1 MKNKSVRRSL
11 VIMCLLIVAV
21 SVFVIGSVSVF
32 SIKSMSKMANNNYE
46 AAMLDGYNSEIKAE
60 VQSVISVLQAEY
72 SKVEAGTLTEEE
84 AKAEAA
90 EVVRNMRYGDD
101 GSGYFWIDDTD
112 YILVMHPIL
121 PDQEGN
127 NRYEL
132 EDQNGVM
139 IIQEIMKVCT
149 SPDGGG
155 YNEFYFTKSDGVT
168 VAPKIAYSQMFEP
181 WGWAISTG
189 NYVDDMEA
197 DMQSAKATIHQ
208 QENTLIIALVVI
220 GLIIAVMAIIAA
232 GSFGNRICRP
242 LLQIQGLA
250 DRISGGD
257 LTTSVEVKDNTELG
271 KTADAL
277 NVAQKQIVGLISNIG
292 TTAQDLEEAVVE
304 FSQNF
309 SSMNESIQNVSTAIG
324 EIAENT
330 NSQAISTASASESIE
345 EMATGIQN
353 TSDEVEALEKNSQIM
368 RDCSTKSIE
377 TLKELVQITT
387 KTKTDIDSMY
397 QQTTSTNE
405 SVTKISSAATL
416 IGEIASQT
424 NLLSL
429 NASIEAA
436 RAGEAGRGFAVVAEE
451 IGSLATQSDQTV
463 KEITAIIAELTENS
477 EKSVHIM
484 QEMNEAS
491 EHQVNALE
499 STRTM
504 FRQLLEGLNA
514 CMTSIE
520 TITAKIQNVN
530 AQREMITESISTLNH
545 LATDNASS
553 TEETSAMA
561 TELEN
566 IVLRSSEL
574 VNSLSRDIGT
584 LSENMRQFKL

>member
-1 MKNKSVRRSL
+1 MKNKSVKRSL
-11 VIMCLLIVAV
+11 VVMCLFIVIV
-21 SVFVIGSVSVF
+21 SVLVIGAVSVF
-32 SIKSMSKMANNNYE
+32 SIKSMSRMANNNYE
-46 AAMLDGYNSEIKAE
+46 EAMSDGYNTEIKAE

-84 AKAEAA
+84 AKTEAA
-90 EVVRNMRYGDD
+90 EIIRSMRYGDD
-101 GSGYFWIDDTD
+101 GSGYFWIDADD
-112 YILVMHPIL
+112 YTLIMHPIL
-121 PDQEGN
+121 PEQEGN

-149 SPDGGG
+149 SADGGG

-168 VAPKIAYSQMFEP
+168 VAPKIAYSEMFEP

-197 DMQSAKATIHQ
+197 AMESSKSAIQKKET
-208 QENTLIIALVVI
+208 TLIIAIVAI
-220 GLIIAVMAIIAA
+220 GIVIAA
-232 GSFGNRICRP
+232 AAMFVANLFGNSICRP
-242 LLQIQGLA
+242 LFQIQGFA
-250 DRISGGD
+250 SRISNGD
-257 LTTSVEVKDNTELG
+257 LSTSVDVNNGNELG
-271 KTADAL
+271 KTAGAL
-277 NVAQKQIVGLISNIG
+277 NTAQKQIVGLISNID
-292 TTAQDLEEAVVE
+292 TASRELENAVTE

-309 SSMNESIQNVSTAIG
+309 NSMNESIQNVSTAIG

-330 NSQAISTASASESIE
+330 NSQAISTASASENVE
-345 EMATGIQN
+345 EMAAGIQN
-353 TSDEVEALEKNSQIM
+353 TSEEVEALERNSQIM
-368 RDCSTKSIE
+368 QNCSVKSMD
-377 TLKELVQITT
+377 TLQELIAITT
-387 KTKTDIDSMY
+387 KTKSDIDSMY
-397 QQTTSTNE
+397 HQTASTNE
-405 SVTKISSAATL
+405 SVTKISTAATL

-451 IGSLATQSDQTV
+451 IGSLATQSDATV
-463 KEITAIIAELTENS
+463 QEINTIITELTANS
-477 EKSVHIM
+477 AKSMDIM
-484 QEMNEAS
+484 REMNEAS
-491 EHQVNALE
+491 ETQANALQ
-499 STRTM
+499 STQTM
-504 FRQLLEGLNA
+504 FHELQDALAA
-514 CMTSIE
+514 CMSSIQ

-566 IVLRSSEL
+566 VVLRSSDL
-574 VNSLSRDIGT
+574 VNSLSDNVRT
-584 LSENMRQFKL
+584 LSENMKLFKL

>member
-1 MKNKSVRRSL
+1 MKSKSVRHSL
-11 VIMCLLIVAV
+11 VIMCLFIVAV
-21 SVFVIGSVSVF
+21 SVLVIGSVSVY
-32 SIKSMSKMANNNYE
+32 SIKSMSKMANSNYE
-46 AAMLDGYNSEIKAE
+46 TAMLDGYNTEIKAE

-72 SKVEAGTLTEEE
+72 TQVESGALTEEE

-90 EVVRNMRYGDD
+90 EIIRAMRYGDD
-101 GSGYFWIDDTD
+101 GSGYFWIDATD
-112 YILVMHPIL
+112 YTLVMHPIL

-149 SPDGGG
+149 GADGGG

-197 DMQSAKATIHQ
+197 TMQNSKSSIQ
-208 QENTLIIALVVI
+208 KKENSLIIAIVVI
-220 GLIIAVMAIIAA
+220 GVIIGVAAIFIANI
-232 GSFGNRICRP
+232 FGNAICRP
-242 LLQIQGLA
+242 LFQIQGFA

-257 LTTSVEVKDNTELG
+257 LTTSVDVKDESELG
-271 KTADAL
+271 KTAGAL
-277 NVAQKQIVGLISNIG
+277 NIAQKQIVGLISNIDA
-292 TTAQDLEEAVVE
+292 TSRELENAVTE
-304 FSQNF
+304 FTQNF
-309 SSMNESIQNVSTAIG
+309 NSMNESIQNVSTAIG

-330 NSQAISTASASESIE
+330 NSQAISTASASENVE
-345 EMATGIQN
+345 EMAAGIQN
-353 TSDEVEALEKNSQIM
+353 TSEEVDALERNSQIM
-368 RDCSTKSIE
+368 QDCSVKSMD
-377 TLKELVQITT
+377 TLKELIEITT
-387 KTKTDIDSMY
+387 KTKSDIDSMY
-397 QQTTSTNE
+397 HQTASTNE
-405 SVTKISSAATL
+405 SVTKISTAATL

-451 IGSLATQSDQTV
+451 IGSLATQSDATV
-463 KEITAIIAELTENS
+463 HEINNIITELTANS
-477 EKSVHIM
+477 AKSMDIM
-484 QEMNEAS
+484 REMNEAS
-491 EHQVNALE
+491 ETQVNALQ

-504 FRQLLEGLNA
+504 FHELTDALSA

-566 IVLRSSEL
+566 VVLRSSDL
-574 VNSLSRDIGT
+574 VNSLSDNVRT
-584 LSENMRQFKL
+584 LSENMKQFKL

>member
-11 VIMCLLIVAV
+11 VIMCLIIVAV
-21 SVFVIGSVSVF
+21 SVLVIGSVSVY
-32 SIKSMSKMANNNYE
+32 SIKSMSNMANNNYE
-46 AAMLDGYNSEIKAE
+46 TAMSDGYNSEIKSE

-90 EVVRNMRYGDD
+90 EIVRNMRYGDD
-101 GSGYFWIDDTD
+101 SSGYFWIDDTD

-121 PDQEGN
+121 SDQEGN

-132 EDQNGVM
+132 EDQNGIM

-155 YNEFYFTKSDGVT
+155 YNQFYFTKSDGVT
-168 VAPKIAYSQMFEP
+168 VAPKVAYSQMFEP

-189 NYVDDMEA
+189 NYVDDMETA
-197 DMQSAKATIHQ
+197 MQSSKAAIRK
-208 QENTLIIALVVI
+208 QENTMIIAIIVVGI
-220 GLIIAVMAIIAA
+220 LISIAA
-232 GSFGNRICRP
+232 IFAASSFGNRICRP
-242 LLQIQGLA
+242 LIQIQGFA

-257 LTTSVEVKDNTELG
+257 LTTSVDVNDNTELG
-271 KTADAL
+271 KTAGAL
-277 NVAQKQIVGLISNIG
+277 NIAQKQIVGLISNIG
-292 TTAQDLEEAVVE
+292 ITSEELEEAVTE
-304 FSQNF
+304 FTHNF
-309 SSMNESIQNVSTAIG
+309 NSMNEAIQNVSTAIG

-330 NSQAISTASASESIE
+330 NSQAISTASASENIE
-345 EMATGIQN
+345 EMAAGIQN
-353 TSDEVEALEKNSQIM
+353 TSDEVENLEKNSQIM
-368 RDCSTKSIE
+368 RDCSAKSIE
-377 TLKELVQITT
+377 TLKELIQITT

-397 QQTTSTNE
+397 QQTVSTNE
-405 SVTKISSAATL
+405 SVTKISTAATL

-463 KEITAIIAELTENS
+463 QEINGIIAELTENS

-484 QEMNEAS
+484 KEMNDAS
-491 EHQVNALE
+491 EHQANALQ

-504 FRQLLEGLNA
+504 FRELLETLDA
-514 CMTSIE
+514 CINSIE
-520 TITAKIQNVN
+520 TISTKIQDVN

-553 TEETSAMA
+553 SEETSAMA

-566 IVLRSSEL
+566 VVLRSSEL
-574 VNSLSRDIGT
+574 VNSLSGNVRT